1 MDTNNTEY
9 QQALMELYAAVLKV
23 LRLSGSSIYTDEGR
37 NKELIANM
45 IAIMNSCGYQ
55 KSPQGN

>member
-23 LRLSGSSIYTDEGR
+23 LRLSGASVFEE
-37 NKELIANM
+37 KE
-45 IAIMNSCGYQ
+45 
-55 KSPQGN
+55 